1 MNKFLIHIICG
12 SVLLLA
18 LGGCGGGGG
27 GGDPVQENSNAVFNE
42 VLIDGSVDGDP
53 NSDGYTDAVEDEFI
67 EIINVSLNVL
77 DLSGYEIIEED
88 LPTPRHTFAAGTLL
102 PPGEVIVVFGGGT
115 PPANHTGAQYFAASN
130 SDSGIQLGLDL
141 DDLGDIIK
149 LVDPS
154 DVVIDEYAYGDSGS
168 ESAVVGES
176 NVRDPDGSGVFINHS
191 AATGSI
197 GIKFSPGYKIDG
209 SNFP

>member
-1 MNKFLIHIICG
+1 MKRILIHLICG

-27 GGDPVQENSNAVFNE
+27 GGDPVQENSTAVFNE
-42 VLIDGSVDGDP
+42 VLIDGLVAGDP
-53 NSDGYTDAVEDEFI
+53 NGDGSMDAVEDEFI

-77 DLSGYEIIEED
+77 DLSGYKIIEED

-115 PPANHTGAQYFAASN
+115 PPANHTGAQYFAALN
-130 SDSGIQLGLDL
+130 SDIIPFGLDL
-141 DDLGDIIK
+141 NDSGDILR
-149 LVDPS
+149 LVDPA

-168 ESAVVGES
+168 ESAVVDES

-191 AATGSI
+191 AATGSF

-209 SNFP
+209 SNFT